1 MDTHL
6 DRIDCAQEEFH
17 QVFDVR
23 MEDVQEDV
31 QVLKNDVDVVKIEML
46 SVHKDIRDVEMSVNN
61 TQLRMERIEDH
72 LDILPKMSH
81 RIEMY
86 GSQS

>member
-6 DRIDCAQEEFH
+6 DGIDCAQEEFH
-17 QVFDVR
+17 RVFDVR

-31 QVLKNDVDVVKIEML
+31 QVLMNDVDVVKIEML
-46 SVHKDIRDVEMSVNN
+46 SVHKDIQDVEMSVNN
-61 TQLRMERIEDH
+61 AQLRMERMEDR
-72 LDILPKMSH
+72 LDILPKMSR

-86 GSQS
+86 GSKS

>member
-6 DRIDCAQEEFH
+6 DGIDCAQEEFH

-31 QVLKNDVDVVKIEML
+31 QVLMNDVDVVKIEML
-46 SVHKDIRDVEMSVNN
+46 SVHKDIWDVEMSVNN
-61 TQLRMERIEDH
+61 TQLRME
-72 LDILPKMSH
+72 MS
-81 RIEMY
+81 
-86 GSQS
+86 